1 MRDERNYRR
10 KTKFGGPQKITKSLK
25 IKKMFCVNFYLSVS
39 LRGFGSDNELEF
51 KLKFGTE
58 IEKSPFCVLMASAE
72 AIRRNITMRHNILK
86 KQNFEIQ

>member
-39 LRGFGSDNELEF
+39 LRGFGSDNELELEF
-51 KLKFGTE
+51 NFGRETE
-58 IEKSPFCVLMASAE
+58 KDLFVLMASAE